1 MWIQLVRHMTGYGA
15 ACYWLMITM
24 KIMMLHSCG
33 VKYIKIWLFFM
44 YFLSV
49 NLKNMQFLPKCNF
62 VCHFLLVFFFFF
74 FRFNYIL
81 FLCFIEK
88 LCCLSK
94 MLKGILSEM
103 NEWRKIVTRNLISSN
118 SNSNNNSNNRESN
131 SNNIKMKTVAH

>member
-1 MWIQLVRHMTGYGA
+1 MGIGDIQCEYSSFVVLYGP
-15 ACYWLMITM
+15 ACSWLMITM
-24 KIMMLHSCG
+24 KIMMLHSCE

-62 VCHFLLVFFFFF
+62 VCHFLFGFFLHFFFL
-74 FRFNYIL
+74 RFNYIL

-94 MLKGILSEM
+94 NVKRHLKW
-103 NEWRKIVTRNLISSN
+103 NEWMAENCNKEFNQQQEQEQQQHLQ
-118 SNSNNNSNNRESN
+118 
-131 SNNIKMKTVAH
+131 